1 MFWDIFLAVLFLIIG
16 FIMLSKG
23 ADWFVDG
30 AAGLAEKL
38 RIPTLVIGLT
48 IVSFGTTAPEL
59 STSIIS
65 ALQGNVGVA
74 VGNALGSNLCNIL
87 LILGL
92 SAVLA
97 PVPAKKESRTL
108 AIPVLLIA
116 SVLVILFGS
125 LNDQIDRWEGIFL
138 LVFMIA
144 YTTFLIVNAF
154 KNRPTEEDL
163 PLETPEFTPE
173 LDEEEN
179 LKGFDGWRQKM
190 KKYTWFLVVST
201 LVGLVVVVGG
211 AMLAVEGATTI
222 AEALQINQK
231 IIGLTV
237 VAIGTSLPELITS
250 TTAARKGETD
260 IAIGNIVGACTINLL
275 LVLGASSTITPL
287 PFSSQGVSFM
297 TDGFIALA
305 AAGLLA
311 LLCYLPSHTIKRWG
325 GVVMLLGFVAYYVYL
340 FIPILFA

>member
-74 VGNALGSNLCNIL
+74 VGNALGSNICNIL

-92 SAVLA
+92 SSVLA

-116 SVLVILFGS
+116 SVLILLFGS

-144 YTTFLIVNAF
+144 YTSFLIVNAF
-154 KNRPTEEDL
+154 KNRPTEDDL

-179 LKGFDGWRQKM
+179 ANLEESSAEEAESDGV
-190 KKYTWFLVVST
+190 T
-201 LVGLVVVVGG
+201 
-211 AMLAVEGATTI
+211 E
-222 AEALQINQK
+222 
-231 IIGLTV
+231 
-237 VAIGTSLPELITS
+237 P
-250 TTAARKGETD
+250 
-260 IAIGNIVGACTINLL
+260 
-275 LVLGASSTITPL
+275 SSTEPTPDG
-287 PFSSQGVSFM
+287 PAEEQ
-297 TDGFIALA
+297 TDSANGENKEEKEDI
-305 AAGLLA
+305 
-311 LLCYLPSHTIKRWG
+311 
-325 GVVMLLGFVAYYVYL
+325 
-340 FIPILFA
+340 